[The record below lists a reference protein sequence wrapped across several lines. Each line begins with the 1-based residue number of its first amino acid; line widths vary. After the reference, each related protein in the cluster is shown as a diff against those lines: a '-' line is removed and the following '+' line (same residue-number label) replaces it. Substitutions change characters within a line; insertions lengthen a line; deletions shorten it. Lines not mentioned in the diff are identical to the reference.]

1 MVEPDEEVPIRFG
14 DIVRLWREKFSS
26 DSKMDA
32 VIGMDFAGDEAGTT
46 DERLLVLARALEM
59 GIITTREAAEGFEA
73 GDLVIMNEDGTARR
87 NETPIGVALDGD
99 RVALGG
105 FHASVARYGSM
116 AMHVGSI
123 MMAPGEW
130 GFPRVGGRQFQYTE
144 KFPQEVRD
152 RAWKLVEEEMSSAQY
167 FAFMEGADIEL
178 ENLVGDFRLIINKS
192 GKFTILEGARGAGIV
207 ASSGNVRSYKYPL
220 GDEVSAFIDW
230 FKHRTRELIAQ
241 WGCGTYGIVREGER
255 R

>member
-1 MVEPDEEVPIRFG
+1 MNHMVESDAIRFG
-14 DIVRLWREKFSS
+14 DIVRKLRAKFSP

-32 VIGMDFAGDEAGTT
+32 VIGMDFGTT
-46 DERLLVLARALEM
+46 DENSLEAGVIIAREVM
-59 GIITTREAAEGFEA
+59 AAEGFEA
-73 GDLVIMNEDGTARR
+73 GDLVVMNEDGTVSR
-87 NETPIGVALDGD
+87 NEAPIGVALDGD

-105 FHASVARYGSM
+105 FNASIARDCYGSM
-116 AMHVGSI
+116 AMHASI
-123 MMAPGEW
+123 LMAPGEW
-130 GFPRVGGRQFQYTE
+130 GFPRARGRQFQYTE

-152 RAWKLVEEEMSSAQY
+152 RAWKLVEGEMSPAQY
-167 FAFMEGADIEL
+167 FAFMEGAEIEL

-207 ASSGNVRSYKYPL
+207 ASSGNVASYKYPL

-230 FKHRTRELIAQ
+230 FKHRTKELIAQ
-241 WGCGTYGIVREGER
+241 WGCGTYGIVREGEGER